1 MKRKLLCGLLAMVM
15 CLPLLPGAAWAEDT
29 DTAEPQPTESVQP
42 EDKPAATEPPLAT
55 PPPAQTEQP
64 VQGAEQPAAQPSEQ
78 PAPPAEPESETGGA
92 VPPAPET
99 PVCSCTAPCA
109 EGSVNAECPI
119 CGAEGAAVE
128 QCGMYAPVVLAA
140 AANGST
146 EVKNEKEL
154 GDALKKDSVTDIVI
168 KTDVSY
174 TGSINAPAKKITV
187 SSGCT
192 FTWGGYSATISVG
205 TLTIEQGAS
214 FATTTRDWLDKRTVS
229 GSIVNN
235 GTITIDGTKG
245 SCCWNAATTGTGHM
259 TASNGT
265 YFNYGNVPQ
274 NVSGG
279 RINIVKDIN
288 EDVTPILPEGLK
300 VGDTP
305 SVTVTNLIDGI
316 NLSEVFTFKWKL
328 YSTVISTD
336 PNPTLTQTGSLKL
349 ELTLKDNYCMR
360 SSSGTQG
367 SSVSSAAVTV
377 AEATFD
383 TVYVSATGSESAL
396 GNDENAPVVTL
407 REALKRVSDGGT
419 VILLSD
425 ISAGNV
431 IYSKNVTIKSNAEKA
446 FTLSSGGG
454 SPIYIN
460 SGTTLTLDNVAFS
473 DDSLIK
479 PNTGASACT
488 LKLQNCAKS
497 GKVSVQG
504 IQMVQL
510 NNSVINGT
518 VTDAESITLG
528 GNAGIN
534 GSFSTNDLN
543 ATGEGNRVT
552 IQDNNATV
560 TGSITISDG
569 GKPITLVPGRLER
582 GEKLIKVPKGSA
594 VDIVNK
600 FELSDDE
607 NGKFALKCRTPNNGN
622 DTYIGI
628 SQRIESVE
636 VKLAVLNEPALGKTV
651 AAGADG
657 KDEDVHR
664 QSDTL
669 FYVGDNNSGGVW
681 SGYNNADKKWAAG
694 DEPKLTLDLY
704 ATIPSNDDDFR
715 HFDGTF
721 DPSDVK
727 VYTWIA
733 DVNTTFIDANR
744 RADVTV
750 AFAENG
756 KVSDDGRKLSIVLTY
771 PEITKAVPT
780 VTLDTAEASLGCRET
795 LTRTG
800 SCTSGAAL
808 TYTSSDPAVASVDRT
823 TGVVTALKPGTA
835 TITASAPE
843 TDEYTAAA
851 ASYTVTVSHKFA
863 GAWQSDASEHWKLCA
878 CGEKGEKAAHTG
890 GTATCANKAKCE
902 VCGAEYGAL
911 DPKNHSDLRH
921 VPARGATYL
930 ADGNIEYWYCTGCT
944 RYYLDAAATRE
955 TTLAATV
962 IPRLRWYDWR
972 SPRTGDEAELALPLA
987 LFIASAAVASAAAL
1001 LLIRKRAPRN
1011 GKQKD

>member
-15 CLPLLPGAAWAEDT
+15 CLSLLPGAAWAEDT

-55 PPPAQTEQP
+55 PAQTEQP
-64 VQGAEQPAAQPSEQ
+64 VHGAEQPAAQPSEQ

-192 FTWGGYSATISVG
+192 FTWGGYSATFSVG

-235 GTITIDGTKG
+235 GTIYVSCSSG
-245 SCCWNAATTGTGHM
+245 SCLWNASTSGGGQM
-259 TASNGT
+259 QTA
-265 YFNYGNVPQ
+265 GNVYVKYGRVPQ
-274 NVSGG
+274 GMLKGAAGKDYS
-279 RINIVKDIN
+279 INIT
-288 EDVTPILPEGLK
+288 EDEAVC
-300 VGDTP
+300 P
-305 SVTVTNLIDGI
+305 SVTLRADMKVGENVNPTFNNIVSGVD
-316 NLSEVFTFKWKL
+316 LSDVFDFKWTL
-328 YSTVISTD
+328 NSSSTYSTD
-336 PNPTLTQTGSLKL
+336 PNPLLTSSGTLKL
-349 ELTLKDNYCMR
+349 TVQIKAPYCMR
-360 SSSGTQG
+360 SSSGTYSISDATAQ
-367 SSVSSAAVTV
+367 VAA
-377 AEATFD
+377 AAFD
-383 TVYVSATGSESAL
+383 TVYVSVTGDKNAL
-396 GNDENAPVVTL
+396 GKDEAAPVDTL

-419 VILLSD
+419 IILLSD

-446 FTLSSGGG
+446 FTLGSGGG
-454 SPIYIN
+454 SPIDIN
-460 SGTTLTLDNVAFS
+460 SGKTLTLDNVAFS
-473 DDSLIK
+473 DGSLIK

-488 LKLQNCAKS
+488 LKLQNCGAS
-497 GKVSVQG
+497 GRISVQG

-552 IQDNNATV
+552 IQGTNATV
-560 TGSITISDG
+560 TGSITAD
-569 GKPITLVPGRLER
+569 KPITLVPGKLER

-594 VDIVNK
+594 EDIVNK

-628 SQRIESVE
+628 SRRIESVE

-664 QSDTL
+664 QPDTL

-771 PEITKAVPT
+771 PKITKAAQT
-780 VTLDTAEASLGCRET
+780 VTLDTADASLGCRET

-863 GAWQSDASEHWKLCA
+863 GAWQSDANEHWKLCA

-930 ADGNIEYWYCTGCT
+930 ADGNIEYWYCAGCT

-972 SPRTGDEAELALPLA
+972 NPRTGDEAELALPLA

>member
-15 CLPLLPGAAWAEDT
+15 CLSLLPGAAWAEGT
-29 DTAEPQPTESVQP
+29 DTAEPQPTESVQT

-192 FTWGGYSATISVG
+192 FTWGGYSATFSVG

-407 REALKRVSDGGT
+407 REALKRVSEGGT
-419 VILLSD
+419 IILLSD
-425 ISAGNV
+425 VDAKNV
-431 IYSKNVTIKSNAEKA
+431 PVNKNVTVKSQ
-446 FTLSSGGG
+446 GGTFNLKKVG
-454 SPIYIN
+454 FEPSFYIN
-460 SGTTLTLDNVAFS
+460 SGTTLTLDNVSFS
-473 DDSLIK
+473 EGSLIK
-479 PNTGASACT
+479 PNGNASGCT
-488 LKLQNCAKS
+488 LTLQNCGAS
-497 GKVSVQG
+497 GRISVQG

-552 IQDNNATV
+552 IQGTNATV
-560 TGSITISDG
+560 TGSITAD
-569 GKPITLVPGRLER
+569 KPITLVPGKLER

-594 VDIVNK
+594 EDIVNK

-628 SQRIESVE
+628 SRRIESVE

-664 QSDTL
+664 QPDTL

-694 DEPKLTLDLY
+694 DEPELTLDLY
-704 ATIPSNDDDFR
+704 ATILSNDDDFR

-863 GAWQSDASEHWKLCA
+863 GAWQSDANEHWKLCA

-911 DPKNHSDLRH
+911 DPKNHSGLRH

-930 ADGNIEYWYCTGCT
+930 ADGNIEYWYCAGCT

-972 SPRTGDEAELALPLA
+972 NPRTGDEAELALPLA